1 MDFFAQQDQSRT
13 RSLYLTFLF
22 VLAVIFVAVAVFF
35 AVQLAFY
42 LSMDKL
48 SISRNGFKWFDA
60 QMFLLVTFVTVG
72 IITVGSLFKMLQLK
86 KGGSYVAE
94 HLGGRR
100 VNRLSADKDEKRLLN
115 VVEEMAI
122 ASGVPVPQVYLMT
135 EEEGINA
142 FAAGY
147 TPGDAAI
154 AVTRGCLST
163 LNREQLQGVI
173 AHEFSHILNGDMRL
187 NIHLIGFL
195 YGIMVIAI
203 VGRSVLWSSRRSGS
217 KKGGGQTALL
227 ALALVVIGYVGQL
240 FGRIIQSA
248 VSRQREFLAD
258 ASAVQFTRNPGGIAG
273 ALKIIGGFSKGS
285 RIESP
290 NAHEASH
297 LFFGTAIRSLFATH
311 PPLDERIRR
320 IEPGYSS
327 RVNES
332 ESLSETVPGGRFDS
346 SVSMMAADSGE
357 ARQYVGHMTP
367 QHVDYS
373 SQLLSALPGKIR
385 DELDDLLGAT
395 AIVCGLLL
403 DRDLKERDRQIK
415 VLKKTAPVEVVRQT
429 LILEKEIRSLKP
441 VFYLPVLELAIPTLR
456 GMSAAQVA
464 GLKRYIQVLVEAD
477 GKLTLFEFVL
487 EKIVTHQLGMVY
499 SHSKRQTIVKR
510 MDLMLPQMV
519 NLLSVLAKSGNKDI
533 QEAKK
538 AFKAGFEQ
546 VRSAGV
552 TRKES
557 MSEIVSFKEVDVAL
571 DRLALA
577 APSIKRVIFDA
588 CCACVLFDK
597 KVSIPEAELLR
608 ATASVMDIPVPPFLF
623 HPIKS

>member
-1 MDFFAQQDQSRT
+1 MDFFLQQDQTRA

-22 VLAVIFVAVAVFF
+22 ALAILFVAVAVYF
-35 AVQLAFY
+35 AVQMAMY

-48 SISRNGFKWFDA
+48 NISMNGFTRFDV
-60 QMFLLVTFVTVG
+60 QMFLLVTIGTLGVIG
-72 IITVGSLFKMLQLK
+72 VGSLVKLLQLK

-94 HLGGRR
+94 HLGGKR

-122 ASGVPVPQVYLMT
+122 ASGVPVPQVYLMA
-135 EEEGINA
+135 EEKGINA

-147 TPGDAAI
+147 SSGDAAI
-154 AVTRGCLST
+154 AVTRGCLEK

-173 AHEFSHILNGDMRL
+173 AHEFSHVLNGDMRL
-187 NIHLIGFL
+187 NIRLIGLL

-203 VGRSVLWSSRRSGS
+203 VGRGLLRGSGRSRNN
-217 KKGGGQTALL
+217 KGGGQTMLL
-227 ALALVVIGYVGQL
+227 ALALMVIGYVGQL

-285 RIESP
+285 RIESS

-297 LFFGTAIRSLFATH
+297 LFFSTAIQSLFATH

-320 IEPGYSS
+320 IDSEYSGHVTAPGAGFEEVSGKS
-327 RVNES
+327 
-332 ESLSETVPGGRFDS
+332 FDS
-346 SVSMMAADSGE
+346 SVSMMTADSGE
-357 ARQYVGHMTP
+357 ARQHVGNLTP
-367 QHVDYS
+367 QHVAYS

-403 DRDLKERDRQIK
+403 DRDAKERDRQIK
-415 VLKKTAPVEVVRQT
+415 VLNKIAPAEVIRQV
-429 LILEKEIRSLKP
+429 LILEKEINKLKP
-441 VFYLPVLELAIPTLR
+441 VFYLPVIELVIPTLR
-456 GMSAAQVA
+456 CMSPAQVA
-464 GLKRYIQVLVEAD
+464 GLKRYIQALVEVD

-487 EKIVTHQLGMVY
+487 EKIVTHQLDLVY
-499 SHSKRQTIVKR
+499 NQSKKQTLVKR
-510 MDLMLPQMV
+510 FDLLRPQIV
-519 NLLSVLAKSGNKDI
+519 TLLSMLAKSGNTDI
-533 QEAKK
+533 QGARK
-538 AFKAGFEQ
+538 AFDAGFEQ
-546 VRSAGV
+546 LRPLSGAS
-552 TRKES
+552 RES
-557 MSEIVSFKEVDVAL
+557 ILEKVSFKDVDAAL
-571 DRLALA
+571 DGLAQA
-577 APSIKRVIFDA
+577 APSIKRVIFHA
-588 CCACVLFDK
+588 CCECVLLDK

-623 HPIKS
+623 HPVKL

>member
-35 AVQLAFY
+35 AVQLASY

-48 SISRNGFKWFDA
+48 SISSDGFKWFDV
-60 QMFLLVTFVTVG
+60 QMFLMVTFVTVSV
-72 IITVGSLFKMLQLK
+72 ITVGSLFKMLQLK

-187 NIHLIGFL
+187 NIRLIGFL

-203 VGRSVLWSSRRSGS
+203 VGRSLLWGSRSSRS

-320 IEPGYSS
+320 IDPGYSG
-327 RVNES
+327 RVDES
-332 ESLSETVPGGRFDS
+332 ESVSETVSGGRFDS

-357 ARQYVGHMTP
+357 ARQYIGHTTP
-367 QHVDYS
+367 RHVDYS
-373 SQLLSALPGKIR
+373 SQLLSALPEKIR

-415 VLKKTAPVEVVRQT
+415 MLKKTAPVEVVRQT
-429 LILEKEIRSLKP
+429 LILEKEIRSLEP

-456 GMSAAQVA
+456 CMSPAQV
-464 GLKRYIQVLVEAD
+464 VS
-477 GKLTLFEFVL
+477 
-487 EKIVTHQLGMVY
+487 

-510 MDLMLPQMV
+510 IDLLLPQMV
-519 NLLSVLAKSGNKDI
+519 NLLSMLAKSGNKDI
-533 QEAKK
+533 QDAKN

-552 TRKES
+552 TCRES
-557 MSEIVSFKEVDVAL
+557 MSETVSFKEVDVAL

-577 APSIKRVIFDA
+577 APGIKRVIFDA
-588 CCACVLFDK
+588 CCGCVLFDK

>member
-1 MDFFAQQDQSRT
+1 
-13 RSLYLTFLF
+13 
-22 VLAVIFVAVAVFF
+22 
-35 AVQLAFY
+35 
-42 LSMDKL
+42 LS
-48 SISRNGFKWFDA
+48 
-60 QMFLLVTFVTVG
+60 V
-72 IITVGSLFKMLQLK
+72 
-86 KGGSYVAE
+86 
-94 HLGGRR
+94 
-100 VNRLSADKDEKRLLN
+100 DKDEKRLLN

-135 EEEGINA
+135 EETGINA

-187 NIHLIGFL
+187 NIRLIGFL

-203 VGRSVLWSSRRSGS
+203 VGRGLLRGSGRSRN
-217 KKGGGQTALL
+217 KKGGGQTVLL
-227 ALALVVIGYVGQL
+227 ALALVVIGYMGQL

-273 ALKIIGGFSKGS
+273 ALKIIGGFTKGS
-285 RIESP
+285 RIASP

-297 LFFGTAIRSLFATH
+297 LFFCTAIQSLFATH

-320 IEPGYSS
+320 IDPGYSGH
-327 RVNES
+327 VNES
-332 ESLSETVPGGRFDS
+332 GSDPGTVSGERFDA

-357 ARQYVGHMTP
+357 ARQHIGHITP
-367 QHVDYS
+367 RHVDYS
-373 SQLLSALPGKIR
+373 SRLLAALPGKIR
-385 DELDDLLGAT
+385 DELDDPLGAT

-403 DRDLKERDRQIK
+403 DRDPMERERQFK
-415 VLKKTAPVEVVRQT
+415 VMGNMAPLEVVHQT
-429 LILEKEIRSLKP
+429 LMLEKEIRSLKP

-456 GMSAAQVA
+456 CLSAAQLA
-464 GLKRYIQVLVEAD
+464 GMKRYVQALVEAD

-487 EKIVTHQLGMVY
+487 QKIVTHQLGMGY
-499 SHSKRQTIVKR
+499 IHSKRKKMVKQI
-510 MDLMLPQMV
+510 DPLLPQMI
-519 NLLSVLAKSGNKDI
+519 NLLSMLAKSGNTDI
-533 QEAKK
+533 QTAEK
-538 AFKAGFEQ
+538 AFKSGFEQ
-546 VRSAGV
+546 LRSAGV
-552 TRKES
+552 TGKES
-557 MSEIVSFKEVDVAL
+557 LSESVSFKDVDVAL
-571 DRLALA
+571 DQLALA
-577 APSIKRVIFDA
+577 APSLKRIIFDA
-588 CCACVLFDK
+588 CCGCVLFDK

-623 HPIKS
+623 HPIQS

>member
-1 MDFFAQQDQSRT
+1 MDFFARQEQSRT

-22 VLAVIFVAVAVFF
+22 VLAVICVAVAVFF

-48 SISRNGFKWFDA
+48 SISRDGFQWFDVRI
-60 QMFLLVTFVTVG
+60 FLLVTFVTVG
-72 IITVGSLFKMLQLK
+72 VITVGCLFKMLQLK

-94 HLGGRR
+94 HLGGKR

-135 EEEGINA
+135 EETGINA

-187 NIHLIGFL
+187 NIRLIGFL

-203 VGRSVLWSSRRSGS
+203 VGRGLLRGSGRPRN
-217 KKGGGQTALL
+217 KKGGGQTLLL
-227 ALALVVIGYVGQL
+227 ALALMVIGYVGQL

-273 ALKIIGGFSKGS
+273 ALKIIGGFAKGS
-285 RIESP
+285 RIASP
-290 NAHEASH
+290 NAHEAGH
-297 LFFGTAIRSLFATH
+297 LFFSTAIRSLFATH

-320 IEPGYSS
+320 LDPGYSG

-332 ESLSETVPGGRFDS
+332 GSGSGTVSGGRFDP

-357 ARQYVGHMTP
+357 AGQYIGHMTP

-373 SQLLSALPGKIR
+373 SRLLSALPGKIR
-385 DELDDLLGAT
+385 DELDDMLGAT

-403 DRDLKERDRQIK
+403 DRDSKERDHQIE
-415 VLKKTAPVEVVRQT
+415 VLNKMAPVEVVRQT
-429 LILEKEIRSLKP
+429 LILEKEIRNLKP

-456 GMSAAQVA
+456 CMSPAQVA
-464 GLKRYIQVLVEAD
+464 GLKRYIQALVEAD

-499 SHSKRQTIVKR
+499 KHSKRQNIVKR
-510 MDLMLPQMV
+510 IDLLLPQLV
-519 NLLSVLAKSGNKDI
+519 SLLSVLATSGHKDI
-533 QEAKK
+533 QK
-538 AFKAGFEQ
+538 AEKSFKAGLEQ
-546 VRSAGV
+546 LRSAGV
-552 TRKES
+552 TCKET
-557 MSEIVSFKEVDVAL
+557 MSETVSFKEVDVAL
-571 DRLALA
+571 DLLTLAT
-577 APSIKRVIFDA
+577 PGIKRVIFDA
-588 CCACVLFDK
+588 CCRCVLFDK

-608 ATASVMDIPVPPFLF
+608 ATASIMGIPVPPFLF

>member
-1 MDFFAQQDQSRT
+1 
-13 RSLYLTFLF
+13 
-22 VLAVIFVAVAVFF
+22 
-35 AVQLAFY
+35 
-42 LSMDKL
+42 
-48 SISRNGFKWFDA
+48 
-60 QMFLLVTFVTVG
+60 
-72 IITVGSLFKMLQLK
+72 
-86 KGGSYVAE
+86 
-94 HLGGRR
+94 
-100 VNRLSADKDEKRLLN
+100 
-115 VVEEMAI
+115 
-122 ASGVPVPQVYLMT
+122 
-135 EEEGINA
+135 
-142 FAAGY
+142 
-147 TPGDAAI
+147 
-154 AVTRGCLST
+154 
-163 LNREQLQGVI
+163 
-173 AHEFSHILNGDMRL
+173 HILKGDMRL
-187 NIHLIGFL
+187 NIRLIGFL

-357 ARQYVGHMTP
+357 ARQYIGHMTP
-367 QHVDYS
+367 RHVDYS

-403 DRDLKERDRQIK
+403 DSDLKERDRQIK

-510 MDLMLPQMV
+510 MDLLLPQMV

-533 QEAKK
+533 QEAEK

-546 VRSAGV
+546 LRSAGV

-557 MSEIVSFKEVDVAL
+557 MSETVSFKEVDVAL
-571 DRLALA
+571 NRLALA

-588 CCACVLFDK
+588 CCACVLFDT

>member
-1 MDFFAQQDQSRT
+1 MDFFAQQDQTRT
-13 RSLYLTFLF
+13 RSLYLTLLF
-22 VLAVIFVAVAVFF
+22 ALAVLFVAVAVYF
-35 AVQLAFY
+35 AVQLALY

-48 SISRNGFKWFDA
+48 NISMNGFTWFDA
-60 QMFLLVTFVTVG
+60 PMFLLV
-72 IITVGSLFKMLQLK
+72 ITGTLGVIGVGSLVKMLQLK

-122 ASGVPVPQVYLMT
+122 ASGLPVPQVYLMA
-135 EEEGINA
+135 EEKSINA

-147 TPGDAAI
+147 SPGDAAI
-154 AVTRGCLST
+154 AVTRGCLQK

-173 AHEFSHILNGDMRL
+173 AHEFSHVLNGDMRL
-187 NIHLIGFL
+187 NIRLIGFL

-203 VGRSVLWSSRRSGS
+203 VGRGLLRGSRRSRNN
-217 KKGGGQTALL
+217 KGGGQTMLL
-227 ALALVVIGYVGQL
+227 ALALMVIGYVGQL

-297 LFFGTAIRSLFATH
+297 LFFSTAIRSLFATH

-320 IEPGYSS
+320 IDPGYSGHVTTS
-327 RVNES
+327 GTGFEEVAGKS
-332 ESLSETVPGGRFDS
+332 FDS
-346 SVSMMAADSGE
+346 SVSMMAADPGE
-357 ARQYVGHMTP
+357 ARQHVGNLTP
-367 QHVDYS
+367 QHLAYS
-373 SQLLSALPGKIR
+373 SQLLSALPVRIR
-385 DELDDLLGAT
+385 DELDDLLGAS

-403 DRDLKERDRQIK
+403 DRDAKERDRQIK
-415 VLKKTAPVEVVRQT
+415 VLNKMAPAELTRQV
-429 LILEKEIRSLKP
+429 LILEKEIRGLKP

-456 GMSAAQVA
+456 CMSPAQVA
-464 GLKRYIQVLVEAD
+464 GLKRYVQALIEAD

-487 EKIVTHQLGMVY
+487 EKIVTHQLGLVY
-499 SHSKRQTIVKR
+499 SQSKKQTIVKR
-510 MDLMLPQMV
+510 FDLLLPQIV
-519 NLLSVLAKSGNKDI
+519 TLLSMLAKSGNTDI
-533 QEAKK
+533 QGARK
-538 AFKAGFEQ
+538 AFDAGFEQ
-546 VRSAGV
+546 LRPLSGAS
-552 TRKES
+552 RES
-557 MSEIVSFKEVDVAL
+557 ISERVSFKDVDTAL
-571 DRLALA
+571 DKLALA
-577 APSIKRVIFDA
+577 APSIKRVIFHA
-588 CCACVLFDK
+588 CCECVLLDK